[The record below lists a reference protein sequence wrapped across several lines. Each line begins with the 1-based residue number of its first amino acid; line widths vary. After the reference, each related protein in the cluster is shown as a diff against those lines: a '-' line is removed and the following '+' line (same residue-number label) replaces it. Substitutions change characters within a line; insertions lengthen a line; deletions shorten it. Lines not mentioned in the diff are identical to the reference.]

1 MDRFLWRVWTVL
13 LFACF
18 FAEPERLLVG
28 KREAAIM
35 LSVSVRTVSN
45 LLRMKSL
52 ASRRIGRRS
61 LITMQSLRAFIRQD
75 HPESPAPHSRAHTAR
90 NSEAR

>member
-1 MDRFLWRVWTVL
+1 MDRFLWRVWTIL

-35 LSVSVRTVSN
+35 LGVSVRTVSN
-45 LLRMKSL
+45 LLRTKSL
-52 ASRRIGRRS
+52 VSRRIGRRS
-61 LITMQSLRAFIRQD
+61 LITMQSLRNFIRHD
-75 HPESPAPHSRAHTAR
+75 HPESSASNAHAR
-90 NSEAR
+90 TVENGDPR